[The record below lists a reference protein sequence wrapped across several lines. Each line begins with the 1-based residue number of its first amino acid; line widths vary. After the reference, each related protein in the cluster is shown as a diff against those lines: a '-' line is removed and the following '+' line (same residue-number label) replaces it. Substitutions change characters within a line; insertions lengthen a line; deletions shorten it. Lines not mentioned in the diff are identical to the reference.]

1 MLLIVLFLFFHPPP
15 PLSASPFYIH
25 DTVME
30 QGLDSHRYSAVLFED
45 VARRRGLR
53 LICIDRP
60 GRGDS
65 DPLPL
70 STPPSPARAAAS
82 GHRIESHP
90 RTALQEALETAV
102 VDTVRQASQAYQ

>member
-1 MLLIVLFLFFHPPP
+1 
-15 PLSASPFYIH
+15 
-25 DTVME
+25 ME

-60 GRGDS
+60 GRGNS
-65 DPLPL
+65 DPLTL
-70 STPPSPARAAAS
+70 STLLSPARAAAS